1 MEEVILVDEQDRALG
16 SAEKHAA
23 HRDGGRLH
31 RAFSIFIFDANGRML
46 LQHRSRKKYHFGGK
60 WTNACC
66 GHPRPGEELE
76 AAAHRRLRQEL
87 GFDTELRRA
96 LGFLYSAR
104 DEVSGLTERE
114 FDHVFV
120 GRFDGEVAPDPE
132 EMDDVRWIDCAELE
146 RDLAARPE
154 AYTPW
159 FIRVVERL
167 PDLRRAAAS

>member
-66 GHPRPGEELE
+66 GHPRPGEQLE

-120 GRFDGEVAPDPE
+120 GRFDGEPRPDPE
-132 EMDDVRWIDCAELE
+132 EASAVRWVTREELE
-146 RDLAARPE
+146 RELREQAE
-154 AYTPW
+154 QFTPW
-159 FIRVVERL
+159 FPDAYQRL
-167 PDLRRAAAS
+167 VAGALVP